1 MRDPDV
7 RRRQHRQHVLPGRH
21 VLEDRVRVRA
31 WDGRRCREGVLA
43 MTDDERKDELAEE
56 TIEDLEAPAAA
67 QDDVAGG
74 VTKCATPTC
83 GGDSTVSTFCRG
95 VTCSK
100 TAAEC
105 QLGTA
110 AVVVKAF

>member
-1 MRDPDV
+1 MTEEERN
-7 RRRQHRQHVLPGRH
+7 
-21 VLEDRVRVRA
+21 A
-31 WDGRRCREGVLA
+31 EGA
-43 MTDDERKDELAEE
+43 GES
-56 TIEDLEAPAAA
+56 IEDLEAPAAA

-105 QLGTA
+105 ALGTA
-110 AVVVKAF
+110 AVIVKAF